1 MQEEREQEYL
11 LKIRKAIE
19 QKEGLSFKYL
29 HPDGQVIRHNA
40 IYPRE
45 IFSDEKHTYFK
56 AYCHFTRD
64 IRSFRLDGVQS
75 LRPTSKKGPLTL
87 RSRVIVIVLILLI
100 PTSLFTIWTFT
111 GGDPRG
117 EWVLVTHVTD
127 GDTIGV
133 GRGWRYQTVRLIG
146 IDTPETVHPEKPIE
160 FFGPEA
166 SEFTKRQ
173 LEGKKVHLE
182 LEPSTQYD
190 DYGRLLAYVFLIDG
204 TLFNAELVRQGYAR
218 VIAPTPFR
226 YYKDFKNYEREARV
240 LGLGLWAAKGE
251 TLQIPS
257 KISGKIIGNKK
268 SKIYYLPDQA
278 GHGRIKEENLVY
290 FDTEEEAVRAGF
302 RKAKR

>member
-11 LKIRKAIE
+11 LKIRKVIE
-19 QKEGLSFKYL
+19 QRGVLSFKYL

-45 IFSDEKHTYFK
+45 IFSGEKHTYFK
-56 AYCHFTRD
+56 AYCYFTRD
-64 IRSFRLDGVQS
+64 IRSFRLDRVQS
-75 LRPTSKKGPLTL
+75 LRPTMKKEPLTL
-87 RSRVIVIVLILLI
+87 RSRVIAVVLILLI

-117 EWVLVTHVTD
+117 EWVLVTHITD

-146 IDTPETVHPEKPIE
+146 IDTPETVHPEKPVE

-182 LEPSTQYD
+182 FEPSTQYD
-190 DYGRLLAYVFLIDG
+190 DYGRLLAYVFLMNG
-204 TLFNAELVRQGYAR
+204 TLINAELIKQGYAR
-218 VIAPTPFR
+218 VIAPSPFHR
-226 YYKDFKNYEREARV
+226 YKEFRLYEQGARV
-240 LGLGLWAAKGE
+240 AGVGLWA
-251 TLQIPS
+251 
-257 KISGKIIGNKK
+257 GKDICKEIIGNRR
-268 SKIYYLPDQA
+268 SKIYRLPGDA
-278 GHGRIKEENLVY
+278 GCGRIKEENRVY
-290 FDTEEEAVRAGF
+290 FDTEEEATKAGY
-302 RKAKR
+302 RRGKK